1 MIISLLQTQEQLN
14 EVISKKSV
22 FGKNGLCVSITN
34 YVKRFSKLLKKSY
47 KKAKTSNVI
56 LHETLF

>member
-1 MIISLLQTQEQLN
+1 MIIPLLQFNLQLN
-14 EVISKKSV
+14 YVVSKY
-22 FGKNGLCVSITN
+22 FAYGKNGLCVSITN

>member
-1 MIISLLQTQEQLN
+1 MTISLLQFKVQLN
-14 EVISKKSV
+14 YVVSKKSV
-22 FGKNGLCVSITN
+22 YGKNGLCVSITN